1 MNEIEKIRLALQ
13 RQKKRTCTLQDLN
26 FLERKYNQ
34 YGTLNI
40 SEIKYMIQ

>member
-13 RQKKRTCTLQDLN
+13 RQKNRTCTLQDLN
-26 FLERKYNQ
+26 FLERKFNQ
-34 YGTLNI
+34 YGTLNL